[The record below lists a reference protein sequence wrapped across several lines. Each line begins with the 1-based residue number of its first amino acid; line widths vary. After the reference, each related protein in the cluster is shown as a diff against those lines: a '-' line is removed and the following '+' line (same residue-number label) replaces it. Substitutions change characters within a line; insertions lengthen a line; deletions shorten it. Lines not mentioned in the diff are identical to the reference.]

1 MIWQEGWVWI
11 VAGLVLATLEMVIPG
26 YIFLGFAAGA
36 LLTGLGL
43 SLQWGLVGLSLPTL
57 LLVFAVLSLA
67 SWVLARQVLG
77 VRRGQVKTWDR
88 DINDDP

>member
-1 MIWQEGWVWI
+1 MIWQEWWLWV
-11 VAGLVLATLEMVIPG
+11 VAGLVLAILEMLVPG

-43 SLQWGLVGLSLPTL
+43 LLQWGLVGLSLPWL
-57 LLVFAVLSLA
+57 LLIFAGLSLI
-67 SWVLARQVLG
+67 SWIVMRRVLG
-77 VRRGQVKTWDR
+77 IRRGQVKTWDR